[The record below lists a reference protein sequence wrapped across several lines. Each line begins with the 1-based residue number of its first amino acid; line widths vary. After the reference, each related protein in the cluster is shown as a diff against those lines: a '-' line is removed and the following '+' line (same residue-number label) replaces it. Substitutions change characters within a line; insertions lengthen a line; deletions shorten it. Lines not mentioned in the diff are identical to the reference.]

1 MRWSIVILL
10 VTLLSGC
17 GQNFFVGQPRPDQL
31 TFPPLKF
38 TFPKVAEQQLSN
50 GARVYMKEDHEL
62 PLVDL
67 TLMVEGGSIYDP
79 LDKTGLSQLFANTL
93 ATGGAGDMSPQQL
106 ESELEAMAASF
117 NVSSSDY
124 CYQIDLSLHRSD
136 LQRGLQILAMV
147 LRSPRFDQS
156 RFTLAQERLL
166 ESIHRKN
173 DEPSAIAHRLL
184 NATEAP
190 GHPFGAFPSD
200 ASVMAVTREDLLKLH
215 ERYFHPANFWFG
227 VSGDFKQADLLAD
240 FEQLLGDW
248 PAGDSLVRDFPS
260 LPQPPKGEILL
271 ADKDVPQTTILMGET
286 GISKDNSDQYALR
299 VANFILGGGGFN
311 SRMMREVRSNRGLA
325 YSVYSY
331 FQIGRHLPGMF
342 LAGSET
348 KSSSTAEVVK
358 LMRQLMQGMI
368 DKPVSEAELK
378 LAKESL
384 VNSFVFAFDDTHSVV
399 TQKVRLDYYGYP
411 QDYLENFRQNIEQ
424 VTVADVQRVS
434 KEYLH
439 PDQLLIVLVGDTEVF
454 ANQVKDLGL
463 PVKKVDL

>member
-31 TFPPLKF
+31 TFSPLKF

-227 VSGDFKQADLLAD
+227 VSG
-240 FEQLLGDW
+240 
-248 PAGDSLVRDFPS
+248 
-260 LPQPPKGEILL
+260 EILNRL
-271 ADKDVPQTTILMGET
+271 ICWPT
-286 GISKDNSDQYALR
+286 S
-299 VANFILGGGGFN
+299 
-311 SRMMREVRSNRGLA
+311 SN
-325 YSVYSY
+325 YSVTGPPVTVWCVTFLRCRNRRKGKSCLRTRR
-331 FQIGRHLPGMF
+331 FHRRRFLWAKPASAKTIRTSILCGWPILF
-342 LAGSET
+342 LA
-348 KSSSTAEVVK
+348 AA
-358 LMRQLMQGMI
+358 
-368 DKPVSEAELK
+368 VSIP
-378 LAKESL
+378 
-384 VNSFVFAFDDTHSVV
+384 
-399 TQKVRLDYYGYP
+399 G
-411 QDYLENFRQNIEQ
+411 
-424 VTVADVQRVS
+424 
-434 KEYLH
+434 
-439 PDQLLIVLVGDTEVF
+439 
-454 ANQVKDLGL
+454 
-463 PVKKVDL
+463 